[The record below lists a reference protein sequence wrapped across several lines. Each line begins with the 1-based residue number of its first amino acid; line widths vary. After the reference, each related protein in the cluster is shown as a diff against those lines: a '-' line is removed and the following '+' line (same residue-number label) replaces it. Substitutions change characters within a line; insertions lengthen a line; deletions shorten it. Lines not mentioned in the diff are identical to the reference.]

1 VSISARKRM
10 RLRGQTKLI
19 KDADLAISALSQV
32 QASFQTGK
40 YLLRALKNLRR
51 IKVSLSQGK
60 YITGAIKDSGG

>member
-1 VSISARKRM
+1 MSTLAKKRM

-19 KDADLAISALSQV
+19 FDAELVIRELSSV

-40 YLLRALKNLRR
+40 HLLKALKYVRR

-60 YITGAIKDSGG
+60 YITGTIKDC